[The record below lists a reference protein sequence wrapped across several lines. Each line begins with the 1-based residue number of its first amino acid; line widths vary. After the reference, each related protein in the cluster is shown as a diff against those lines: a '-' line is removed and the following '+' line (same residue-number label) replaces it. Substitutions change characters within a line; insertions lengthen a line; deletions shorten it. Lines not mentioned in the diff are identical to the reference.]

1 MTDTQSYVTQLQ
13 KQFLTAMQAAGET
26 QAKLIE
32 AIRAVPTSPEI
43 VTPTPAQFVEQS
55 FGFFTEVLDAQRD
68 MTLRLVKATGVAP
81 AKAAVKQA
89 A

>member
-1 MTDTQSYVTQLQ
+1 MTDTQNYITQLQ
-13 KQFLTAMQAAGET
+13 KQFLTAMQTAGET

-32 AIRAVPTSPEI
+32 AVRAVPTSVEI
-43 VTPTPAQFVEQS
+43 GTPSPAQFVEQS

-81 AKAAVKQA
+81 TKAAAKQA

>member
-1 MTDTQSYVTQLQ
+1 MTDTQNYITQLQ

-32 AIRAVPTSPEI
+32 AVRAVPTSVEI
-43 VTPTPAQFVEQS
+43 GTPSPAQFVEQS

-68 MTLRLVKATGVAP
+68 MTLRLVKAAGVAP
-81 AKAAVKQA
+81 TKAAAKQA